1 MGPGGCSPRA
11 PPREPHGR
19 GGLMPKIEVDGR
31 PVEVPQG
38 ATVMDATNQ
47 LGVYV
52 PHFCYHRKLSIA
64 ANCRMCLV
72 EVEKA
77 PKPLPACATPVTDGM
92 KVWTHSPA
100 AKKAQ
105 NGVMEFLLINHP
117 LDCPI
122 CDQGGECQ
130 LQDLAVG
137 YGPSNSRYTE
147 EKRVVLRKELGPLV
161 AAEEMS
167 RCIQCTRCVRFGQE
181 IAGEMELGLAGRG
194 EKAEIVS
201 FVNHMLESEL
211 SGNMIDLCP
220 VGALTSG
227 PFRYTARTWELSR
240 RKSVSPHDGLGSNLV
255 VQVKQSRVMRVL
267 PLDNDAINECWLSDK
282 DRFSYEGLN
291 APGRLKQ
298 PMVKRGARW
307 EPVDWEV
314 ALEFAVA
321 GLQKQDV
328 GVLASPHSTLEEL
341 YLAGKLGAADF
352 RLRHADFSAD
362 GRREGIP
369 WLGMPIA
376 ALGTLD
382 RVLVIGSFLRKDHPL
397 IAHRL
402 RQAARR
408 GTQVHML
415 HSVDDDWAMPIASK
429 RIVPPSKIPDSIA
442 SFAEALKGGK
452 SAAVLLGN
460 FAQQHPLA
468 AQIHAEAQAL
478 GVTLGFLGEAANS
491 VGGYLAGL
499 PAGGNVNS
507 ILASKALVLLGCE
520 PELDFAD
527 PRSATRAVNEAE
539 FVVQLSAF
547 ETGLEY
553 ADVLLP
559 ITPFTETAGT
569 FVNTEG
575 RLQSVYAGQPVLV
588 EGAARL
594 PAALDDR
601 LPDECVRIAA
611 AHPSTAQLGPMFGV
625 VSLKKVA
632 VERAA

>member
-1 MGPGGCSPRA
+1 
-11 PPREPHGR
+11 
-19 GGLMPKIEVDGR
+19 
-31 PVEVPQG
+31 
-38 ATVMDATNQ
+38 
-47 LGVYV
+47 
-52 PHFCYHRKLSIA
+52 
-64 ANCRMCLV
+64 
-72 EVEKA
+72 
-77 PKPLPACATPVTDGM
+77 
-92 KVWTHSPA
+92 
-100 AKKAQ
+100 
-105 NGVMEFLLINHP
+105 MEFLLINHP

-181 IAGEMELGLAGRG
+181 IAGKMELGLAGRG

-201 FVNHMLESEL
+201 FVNQMLESEL

-240 RKSVSPHDGLGSNLV
+240 RKSISPHDGLGSNLV
-255 VQVKQSRVMRVL
+255 VQV
-267 PLDNDAINECWLSDK
+267 
-282 DRFSYEGLN
+282 
-291 APGRLKQ
+291 
-298 PMVKRGARW
+298 
-307 EPVDWEV
+307 
-314 ALEFAVA
+314 
-321 GLQKQDV
+321 
-328 GVLASPHSTLEEL
+328 
-341 YLAGKLGAADF
+341 
-352 RLRHADFSAD
+352 
-362 GRREGIP
+362 
-369 WLGMPIA
+369 
-376 ALGTLD
+376 
-382 RVLVIGSFLRKDHPL
+382 IGSFLRKDHPL
-397 IAHRL
+397 LAHRL
-402 RQAARR
+402 RQAAKR
-408 GTQVHML
+408 GAQVHML
-415 HSVDDDWAMPIASK
+415 HSVDDDWAMPIAGK

-452 SAAVLLGN
+452 NAAVLLGN

-507 ILASKALVLLGCE
+507 ILARKALVLLGCE

-539 FVVQLSAF
+539 FVVQLNAF

-559 ITPFTETAGT
+559 IAPFTETAGT

-575 RLQSVYAGQPVLV
+575 RVQSFYAAVNPLGESRPGWKVLRVLGTMLGKPGTGYDTIDEVRADCLRGRDVSSLLSNRTQVELSPVSFDPPGIQRIADVPIYFADPLVRRSAALRKTPDAQPPRAWMNAKLMARLGVSAGQPVLV

-601 LPDECVRIAA
+601 LADECVRIAA
-611 AHPSTAQLGPMFGV
+611 AHPSTAQVGPMFGTG
-625 VSLKKVA
+625 SLKKAA